1 MVAIPGSEMLT
12 SILHIISQSLILP
25 VTVALLLFI
34 AYAIIEMGGL
44 IAEYSGRT
52 KTNIDEIEGII
63 NSVSNPGTPE
73 TIAEVLEKSNLPKN
87 HKEILDKISNSVNLG
102 ETSREALARKLI
114 ENEEIKA
121 AKSLEKTD
129 IIAKVG
135 PAVGL
140 IGTLVPLGPG
150 LAALGVG
157 DIQSLAQHLTVAFD
171 AAIIGLASAGIGFI
185 ISKVRRRW
193 YEEQLSNLD
202 TLSESIL
209 EALKNVKKTS

>member
-1 MVAIPGSEMLT
+1 LVAIPGSEMLT

-25 VTVALLLFI
+25 ITIALLIFI
-34 AYAIIEMGGL
+34 TYAIIEMGGL

-73 TIAEVLEKSNLPKN
+73 TINGIVEKSNLPKN
-87 HKEILDKISNSVNLG
+87 HKEILYKISNSVDLG
-102 ETSREALARKLI
+102 ESSREALARKLI

-150 LAALGVG
+150 LAALGAG

-193 YEEQLSNLD
+193 YEEQLSTLD
-202 TLSESIL
+202 TLAESIL